1 MQPQVHAFVVT
12 AAETFKFHGPVYEF
26 SYCPES
32 RGPEGGWPSQW
43 SSDPPAASS
52 LAQEADLDR
61 LEELD
66 RLPFPDA
73 AARTVLCV
81 DALEHA
87 FEPRRAMDELIRVL
101 APGGML
107 LVVSTAE
114 AAGPKF
120 AERYWE
126 PSPGAIERLM
136 RPLGA
141 TLLGWQGTERSP
153 HTVFG
158 IGFKAP
164 VSERFLGNVNHFL
177 DRFQTRM
184 TAARSVG
191 WWPRLRRLAALVRAG
206 RDERRRIRDHHKA
219 QFVVHMPLGAQ
230 SGRQLLSAC
239 LPDQPTGGRL
249 DLKQ

>member
-1 MQPQVHAFVVT
+1 MQPHVHAFVVT

-26 SYCPES
+26 SYCPAAG
-32 RGPEGGWPSQW
+32 GPDGGWPSQW
-43 SSDPPAASS
+43 SLDPPGSSS
-52 LAQEADLDR
+52 LAQDADLDR
-61 LEELD
+61 LENLD

-87 FEPRRAMDELIRVL
+87 FEPRQAMDELIRVL

-107 LVVSTAE
+107 LVVSTVE
-114 AAGPKF
+114 PSGPKH

-136 RPLGA
+136 RPLSA

-153 HTVFG
+153 HTLFG
-158 IGFKAP
+158 VGFKAP
-164 VSERFLGNVNHFL
+164 VSERFLGNVNRFL
-177 DRFQTRM
+177 ERFQT
-184 TAARSVG
+184 TVAAAGGVG
-191 WWPRLRRLAALVRAG
+191 WWPRLRRLAALLRAS
-206 RDERRRIRDHHKA
+206 RDERRRIRDHDKA
-219 QFVVHMPLGAQ
+219 QFVVHMPITAQ
-230 SGRQLLSAC
+230 SRQRLLADC
-239 LPDQPTGGRL
+239 LPDQPTGGRI